1 MPFSASVVF
10 FGNSL
15 KGQQAFNHTEVLV
28 KLLSDNYAPLV
39 GDNYA
44 PEKIR
49 VIIPVGG
56 KATRLLPLT
65 AETSK
70 ACLRLLNRPLVEFS
84 LLSLASQGI
93 RNFIF
98 GVKGYTNYRDL
109 YDYFES
115 GVGFSARYNIKPR
128 IHIKYQPNVPDLG
141 SADSARINIDYYE
154 LNNPIFAVQGDNIFD
169 IKVKSL
175 IDFHKEK
182 CSCLTIVLR
191 EVDNVEGLGIADIDK
206 NGRIQRFVEKP
217 LPKDAP
223 SNLANT
229 GLYVLSPDIRKIF
242 KEKGIQ
248 QIIKEK
254 NRLDFGYDFIPY
266 VISTGRAV
274 YGYTLKGSWFDVGTP
289 KSYLEAMKNLLG
301 GGFSTLNDFGG
312 RLNKDTPIWVQGES
326 TDSEKRRQEII
337 QKIKQKKIL
346 IEGSVL
352 IGRHCQIE
360 DGARI
365 VNSCIDD
372 FTRIGK
378 NAVVTNS
385 AVMDRVIIGENA
397 EIYDSIIG
405 RHVAVNSSCHKP
417 TKITAISVIADDVIL
432 EEGCSLSATKIYP
445 HQTISGEFQNQT
457 IIAN

>member
-1 MPFSASVVF
+1 VNLL
-10 FGNSL
+10 GN
-15 KGQQAFNHTEVLV
+15 
-28 KLLSDNYAPLV
+28 NYAPLV

-93 RNFIF
+93 RNFVF

-109 YDYFES
+109 YDYFEA
-115 GVGFSARYNIKPR
+115 GYGFSARYNIKPR

-141 SADSARINIDYYE
+141 SADSARINMDYYE
-154 LNNPIFAVQGDNIFD
+154 LTCPVFAVQGDNIFD

-217 LPKDAP
+217 APIDAP

-229 GLYVLSPDIRKIF
+229 GLYVLSPEVRKIF
-242 KEKGIQ
+242 REKGIQ

-266 VISTGRAV
+266 VIETGRPV

-289 KSYLEAMKNLLG
+289 KSYLEAMKNLLN
-301 GGFSTLNDFGG
+301 GGFSTLSDFGG
-312 RLNKDTPIWVQGES
+312 RLNEGEPIFVQGDS
-326 TDSEKRRQEII
+326 NDSEKRRQEII
-337 QKIKQKKIL
+337 QKIKEKKIEL
-346 IEGSVL
+346 EGAVL

-360 DGARI
+360 DGAKI
-365 VNSCIDD
+365 VNSCIDN

-378 NAVVTNS
+378 NAVVANS
-385 AVMDRVIIGENA
+385 AIMDRVIIGDNA

-417 TKITAISVIADDVIL
+417 TKITAVSVVADDVIL
-432 EEGCSLSATKIYP
+432 EEGCSLTATKVYP
-445 HQTISGEFQNQT
+445 HQHIRGEFINQT

>member
-1 MPFSASVVF
+1 MKYLN
-10 FGNSL
+10 G
-15 KGQQAFNHTEVLV
+15 
-28 KLLSDNYAPLV
+28 NYAPLV

-115 GVGFSARYNIKPR
+115 GYGFSVRYNIKPR

-141 SADSARINIDYYE
+141 SADSAHINIDYYE
-154 LNNPIFAVQGDNIFD
+154 LNNPVFAVQGDNIFD
-169 IKVKSL
+169 IKVKKL
-175 IDFHKEK
+175 FDFHKEK
-182 CSCLTIVLR
+182 GACLTIVLR

-206 NGRIQRFVEKP
+206 DCCIQRFVEKP

-229 GLYVLSPDIRKIF
+229 GLYVMSPEVKKIF

-248 QIIKEK
+248 KIIKEK

-266 VISTGRAV
+266 VIQTGRPV

-289 KSYLEAMKNLLG
+289 KSYLEAMKNLLN
-301 GGFSTLNDFGG
+301 GGFPTLNDFGG
-312 RLNKDTPIWVQGES
+312 RLAKGTTVWVQGES
-326 TDSEKRRQEII
+326 GDSEKRRQEII
-337 QKIKQKKIL
+337 QKIKQKKIK
-346 IEGSVL
+346 IEGAVL

-365 VNSCIDD
+365 INSCIDN

-378 NAVVTNS
+378 NTTIANS
-385 AVMDRVIIGENA
+385 AVMDRVIIGDNA
-397 EIYDSIIG
+397 EINDSIIG
-405 RHVAVNSSCHKP
+405 RHVAINSSFSKP
-417 TKITAISVIADDVIL
+417 TKITAISIIADDVAL
-432 EEGCSLSATKIYP
+432 EEGCILTATKVYP
-445 HQTISGEFQNQT
+445 HQRIRGEFQNQT

>member
-1 MPFSASVVF
+1 
-10 FGNSL
+10 
-15 KGQQAFNHTEVLV
+15 V
-28 KLLSDNYAPLV
+28 KCLSNDYAPLV
-39 GDNYA
+39 GDNYY

-109 YDYFES
+109 YEYFES
-115 GVGFSARYNIKPR
+115 GYGFSARYDIKPR
-128 IHIKYQPNVPDLG
+128 VHIKYQPNVPDFG
-141 SADSARINIDYYE
+141 SADSAHINMDYYE
-154 LNNPIFAVQGDNIFD
+154 LKNPVFVVQGDNIFD
-169 IKVKSL
+169 IKVKQL
-175 IDFHKEK
+175 LDFHREK
-182 CSCLTIVLR
+182 GAALTIVLR
-191 EVDNVEGLGIADIDK
+191 EVQNVEGLGLADIDK
-206 NGRIQRFVEKP
+206 CGRIQRFVEKP
-217 LPKDAP
+217 EPKDAP

-229 GLYVLSPDIRKIF
+229 GLYVISPEVRKIF
-242 KEKGIQ
+242 KEKGVQ

-266 VISTGRAV
+266 VIASGRPV
-274 YGYTLKGSWFDVGTP
+274 YGFTLKGSWFDVGTP
-289 KSYLEAMKNLLG
+289 RNYLEAMKDLLN
-301 GGFSTLNDFGG
+301 GGFSTLKDFGG
-312 RLNKDTPIWVQGES
+312 RLNEEEPIWVQGDS
-326 TDSEKRRQEII
+326 NDSEKRRQEII
-337 QKIKQKKIL
+337 DKIKHKKIEL
-346 IEGSVL
+346 EGAVL

-365 VNSCIDD
+365 VNSCIDN

-378 NAVVTNS
+378 DAVITNS
-385 AVMDRVIIGENA
+385 AIMDRVIVGEKA
-397 EIYDSIIG
+397 EIHDSIIG
-405 RHVAVNSSCHKP
+405 RHVVVNSSCQKP
-417 TKITAISVIADDVIL
+417 TRITAISVVADDVVF
-432 EEGCSLSATKIYP
+432 EEGCQLTATKVYP
-445 HQTISGEFQNQT
+445 HQHIRGEFQNQT